1 MKSLAF
7 GIIGLAAALAGCERE
22 ARSQSYFEAH
32 DAERAEVLADCKA
45 GAHTGEEC
53 QLAQLAAQTVAKDQK
68 HATRRAILQ
77 QTIEAEPAK
86 K

>member
-1 MKSLAF
+1 MKSLAL
-7 GIIGLAAALAGCERE
+7 GIVGLAAALMGCERE
-22 ARSQSYFEAH
+22 VRSQSYFEAH
-32 DAERAEVLADCKA
+32 DAERAEVLADCKT

-53 QLAQLAAQTVAKDQK
+53 QLAQLAAQAVAKNQK
-68 HATRRAILQ
+68 HTTRRAILQ

>member
-1 MKSLAF
+1 MKSLAL
-7 GIIGLAAALAGCERE
+7 GIVGLAAALVGCERE
-22 ARSQSYFEAH
+22 VRSQSYFEAH
-32 DAERAEVLADCKA
+32 DAERAEVLADCKT

-53 QLAQLAAQTVAKDQK
+53 RLAQLAAQAVAKSQK
-68 HATRRAILQ
+68 HTTRRAILQ

>member
-1 MKSLAF
+1 MIRLIPLAA
-7 GIIGLAAALAGCERE
+7 AAALAACQAEP
-22 ARSQSYFEAH
+22 RSQAFFEAN
-32 DAERAEVLADCKA
+32 DAERSEVLADCKT
-45 GAHTGEEC
+45 GAHRGEEC
-53 QLAQLAAQTVAKDQK
+53 QLAELAAQTVAKEQK